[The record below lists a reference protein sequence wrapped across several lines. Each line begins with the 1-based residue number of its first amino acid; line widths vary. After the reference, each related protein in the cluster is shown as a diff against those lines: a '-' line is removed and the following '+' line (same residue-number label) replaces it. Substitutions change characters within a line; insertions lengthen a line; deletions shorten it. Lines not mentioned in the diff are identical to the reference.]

1 MTTSLIAAA
10 SDPILNPS
18 RGRRRFHLLDAV
30 ILVAATAVASGIAV
44 WIDRAS
50 GLEFSWS
57 DVPRLFAELSA
68 QAPPGADNH
77 FGTFIL
83 VVEVV
88 FGLGLLVLPF
98 VAMWTVAIVPIRL
111 LGPRPRFRRL
121 ARQPGMMAAIV
132 ASLGIAIAVVQV
144 ACTVLCSAFGGQVD
158 ILGVLLLSGGIASY
172 PGLAVFFAWLTLL
185 AGGRW
190 RTEPDWVDRAGR
202 AFGAYWIVMGV
213 SIPGM
218 VLLLAE
224 RA

>member
-1 MTTSLIAAA
+1 MTKSLIAAA
-10 SDPILNPS
+10 SDPILNPT

-68 QAPPGADNH
+68 QAAPGADNH
-77 FGTFIL
+77 FGMFIL
-83 VVEVV
+83 LVEVV

-132 ASLGIAIAVVQV
+132 ASLGIAIADVQV
-144 ACTVLCSAFGGQVD
+144 ACTVLCSVSAVRSTYRV
-158 ILGVLLLSGGIASY
+158 ILLSGGIASY